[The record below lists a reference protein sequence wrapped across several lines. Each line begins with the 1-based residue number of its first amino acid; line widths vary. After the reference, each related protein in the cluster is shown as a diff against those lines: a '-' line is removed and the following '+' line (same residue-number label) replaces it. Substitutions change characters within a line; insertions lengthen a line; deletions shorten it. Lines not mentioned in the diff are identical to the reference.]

1 MGTITLGVIGRS
13 LKENERRLAIHPEH
27 LGEIDSELRKRILL
41 EEGYGRSCLGPGDD
55 LADLVGGVLP
65 RELIVERSD
74 VLLNPKPTLE
84 DVTEMREGQVL
95 CGWAHCVQSPELTQ
109 LAIDRR
115 LTVIAWESMNMWAD
129 D

>member
-55 LADLVGGVLP
+55 IFP
-65 RELIVERSD
+65 S
-74 VLLNPKPTLE
+74 
-84 DVTEMREGQVL
+84 
-95 CGWAHCVQSPELTQ
+95 
-109 LAIDRR
+109 R
-115 LTVIAWESMNMWAD
+115 LTISIMQLQYSHLKGGCQRT
-129 D
+129 